1 MFQVLGCWMT
11 LMWELK
17 GQFSSIWSV
26 RYRLLCVR
34 SHAYIP
40 QRDFCRGQSET
51 VARMVLCLD
60 NAPLLRQRYVT
71 ERRRKRGESSWTC
84 VWGQTVKAARHA
96 RFAQNDFL

>member
-1 MFQVLGCWMT
+1 MLDNTDVGAEGPIFKYLERSLQ
-11 LMWELK
+11 
-17 GQFSSIWSV
+17 
-26 RYRLLCVR
+26 LLCVR